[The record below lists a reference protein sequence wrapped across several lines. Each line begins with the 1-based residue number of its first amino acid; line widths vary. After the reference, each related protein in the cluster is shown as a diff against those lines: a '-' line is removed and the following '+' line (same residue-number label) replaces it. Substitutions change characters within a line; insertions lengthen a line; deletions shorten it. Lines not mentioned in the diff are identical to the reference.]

1 MQITQASLGQKKR
14 QLKSDPTRFKDVK
27 AWKIA
32 VKFFLNGCPR
42 HEWISRQADKQQWPV
57 MLLNVTPEQ
66 VIVADSRQTTFVGP
80 GSVYI
85 RQRKENSTSFD
96 SYRHAICCNVH
107 SQTNKP
113 INYTSVLA
121 FQDWAIHAEQH
132 NKIVT
137 ILTAQRQCNNSNLN
151 KALKWKIY
159 KGRRAQ
165 GKYNVK
171 KTLYKI
177 MTRFIKQRQ

>member
-1 MQITQASLGQKKR
+1 
-14 QLKSDPTRFKDVK
+14 
-27 AWKIA
+27 
-32 VKFFLNGCPR
+32 
-42 HEWISRQADKQQWPV
+42 

-171 KTLYKI
+171 KALYKI
-177 MTRFIKQRQ
+177 MTRFLKQRQYKSPDLNKVFLRQMTLYWLLNISTQSIQDAVGSII